1 MKLIE
6 LMMDE
11 RVKHRLTGV
20 VVIIAIA
27 IIFVPAMIK
36 KSNQRLSE
44 NINVSV
50 KLPPKPV
57 LPDVAVVQEKTVF
70 NTVKVARV
78 DVPAVNVSVAST
90 QLAKNDVAAPSLNRM
105 SSSSSLQH
113 ATKVIASSTQSLPV
127 STATKSIALQPKLT
141 KGEAYVVQLAS
152 FNQQH
157 NAELLVTR
165 LKSKGY
171 QASYMKIA
179 SKQGDVYKVVVGQ
192 VAKRDDAQLLQKK
205 LADNMQLQ
213 GFIVKTEVS

>member
-1 MKLIE
+1 MKLVD

-50 KLPPKPV
+50 KLPPKPI
-57 LPDVAVVQEKTVF
+57 LPDVAVAQEKAVF

-78 DVPAVNVSVAST
+78 DVPVVNTNVAST
-90 QLAKNDVAAPSLNRM
+90 QLAKNDVVAPSLNRV
-105 SSSSSLQH
+105 SSSSSLH
-113 ATKVIASSTQSLPV
+113 VATKVIPLSTQSLPV
-127 STATKSIALQPKLT
+127 SAATKSIALQPKLV
-141 KGEAYVVQLAS
+141 KSEAYVVQLAS

-171 QASYMKIA
+171 QASYTKIA